1 MNLNSVIDDVGEAK
15 GIERSI
21 LIETL
26 EAAILTAARRTY
38 GAQREIE
45 AEFNHENGEVEL
57 FQIITVTEEVENAY
71 REVSVEEVEEAGFE
85 AFPGEELLFQIFYR
99 EDDKE
104 KAKAQDDRY
113 GKLTKLDSYNSTF
126 GRIAAQTAK
135 QVIIQRVREAERDI
149 IYGEYKDT
157 VGDMV
162 IGRVRRFEKGN
173 IIVDLGRTDAILP
186 RREQTPRESYRP
198 GDRLQA
204 MIKEVKRSSRD
215 PQVVL
220 TRADPMLL
228 IKLFEQEVPEI
239 HEGAVRVVAVA
250 REPGV
255 RSKVA
260 VYSRDSD
267 VDPVG
272 ACVGMRGSRV
282 QAVVQELRG
291 EKIDIVPYVE
301 DTARF
306 VCNAISPAEVNK
318 VLIDESNMTMELI
331 VPDDQL
337 SLAIGRGGQN
347 VRLAAQLTGW
357 NLDII
362 SETRLQNMMAE
373 SREALLE
380 FEGITEDMVDTLF
393 TLGYNKLEHM
403 ALAAPAEL
411 AQIPGL
417 NADAATAIIAASEEI
432 LARPA
437 PGSPEAMTEAD
448 YAQRELE
455 EIKGVGAKVA
465 ASLYEAGYTTVDR
478 VTFETDAEVLA
489 EAAGLGKNVKK
500 AQQVLRAAKEAYKS
514 EHELDDEGFE
524 EARVAFFK
532 ELEEQKAAAE
542 AEKEAAKAA
551 EEAADEAIGEE
562 SEEQGE
568 EAELKVDESAVE
580 EAVEE
585 AIDGPSKVEDEAEV
599 SEEASDSSEDDGGEE
614 GETERQV

>member
-1 MNLNSVIDDVGEAK
+1 MNLNSAIDEVSRAK
-15 GIERSI
+15 GIDRSI
-21 LIETL
+21 LVETL

-38 GAQREIE
+38 GVQREIE
-45 AEFNHENGEVEL
+45 AEFNEENGQIEL
-57 FQIITVTEEVENAY
+57 FQIITVTDEVENEF
-71 REVSVEEVEEAGFE
+71 REVSVEEVRAAGYEATL
-85 AFPGEELLFQIFYR
+85 GEELVIPIFYR
-99 EDDKE
+99 EEDKE
-104 KAKAQDDRY
+104 KARLQDRRY
-113 GKLTKLDSYNSTF
+113 GQLTKLDSYNSTF

-149 IYGEYKDT
+149 IYSEYKDT

-255 RSKVA
+255 RTKVA
-260 VYSRDSD
+260 VYSRESD

-373 SREALLE
+373 SRASLLE
-380 FEGITEDMVDTLF
+380 FEGVTEDMVDTLF

-403 ALAAPAEL
+403 AHAEPAEL

-417 NADAATAIIAASEEI
+417 NLERAEAIIAAADEI

-448 YAQRELE
+448 YAIRDLE
-455 EIKGVGAKVA
+455 EIKGVGTKVA
-465 ASLYEAGYTTVDR
+465 SSLYQQGYETVDS
-478 VTFETDAEVLA
+478 VTFETSAEVLA

-500 AQQVLRAAKEAYKS
+500 ARQILRAAKEAYMS
-514 EHELDDEGFE
+514 EHGLDDDGFE
-524 EARVAFFK
+524 KARQEYVRAREEALAAQ
-532 ELEEQKAAAE
+532 EESRGD
-542 AEKEAAKAA
+542 EKTSGA
-551 EEAADEAIGEE
+551 EEGTVV
-562 SEEQGE
+562 QQ
-568 EAELKVDESAVE
+568 
-580 EAVEE
+580 
-585 AIDGPSKVEDEAEV
+585 
-599 SEEASDSSEDDGGEE
+599 SEDS
-614 GETERQV
+614 GETESSVIEETEESSVDSKEKQS

>member
-1 MNLNSVIDDVGEAK
+1 MNLNSVIDEVGRTK

-45 AEFNHENGEVEL
+45 AEFNEESGEVEL
-57 FQIITVTEEVENAY
+57 FQIITVTDEVENPY
-71 REVSVEEVEEAGFE
+71 REVSVEEVEAAGFE
-85 AFPGEELLFQIFYR
+85 AYPGEELLFQIFYR
-99 EDDKE
+99 DEDQD
-104 KAKAQDDRY
+104 KAKAQDERY
-113 GKLTKLDSYNSTF
+113 GDLTKLDSYNKTF

-149 IYGEYKDT
+149 IYDEYKDT

-186 RREQTPRESYRP
+186 RNEQTPRESYRP
-198 GDRLQA
+198 GDRLQS

-228 IKLFEQEVPEI
+228 IKMFEQEVPEI
-239 HEGAVRVVAVA
+239 HEGAVRIVAVA

-260 VYSRDSD
+260 VYSQDSD

-282 QAVVQELRG
+282 QAVVQELHG

-362 SETRLQNMMAE
+362 SETRLENMMQE
-373 SREALLE
+373 SRESLLE
-380 FEGITEDMVDTLF
+380 FDGITEDMVDTLF
-393 TLGYNKLEHM
+393 RLGYNKLEHM
-403 ALAAPAEL
+403 AHAPPDEL

-417 NADAATAIIAASEEI
+417 DNETADIVIDAAEEI
-432 LARPA
+432 LDRPD

-448 YAQRELE
+448 YARKELE
-455 EIKGVGAKVA
+455 EIRGIGSKVA
-465 ASLYEAGYTTVDR
+465 SSLYDNGYTTIEHIV
-478 VTFETDAEVLA
+478 FEDDAELLA
-489 EAAGLGKNVKK
+489 ESAGLGPNVKK
-500 AQQVLRAAKEAYKS
+500 AKQILYAAEEMYR
-514 EHELDDEGFE
+514 EQEDLVDDDEGFE
-524 EARVAFFK
+524 QRREEF
-532 ELEEQKAAAE
+532 LESLQE
-542 AEKEAAKAA
+542 
-551 EEAADEAIGEE
+551 DEDDGEE
-562 SEEQGE
+562 SEEEASEDGE
-568 EAELKVDESAVE
+568 DAGDDDESE
-580 EAVEE
+580 ESAGDDTDV
-585 AIDGPSKVEDEAEV
+585 DV
-599 SEEASDSSEDDGGEE
+599 SESEDDDTEELEAEGGEDADQDGE
-614 GETERQV
+614 EEETERQV

>member
-1 MNLNSVIDDVGEAK
+1 MNLNNVIDEVARTK
-15 GIERSI
+15 GIERGI
-21 LIETL
+21 LVETL

-38 GAQREIE
+38 GPQREIE
-45 AEFNHENGEVEL
+45 AQFNEETGEVEL
-57 FQIITVTEEVENAY
+57 FQIITVSDDVENPY
-71 REVSVEEVEEAGFE
+71 REVDVDEVFEAGFE
-85 AFPGEELLFQIFYR
+85 AEPGDELLFQIFYR
-99 EDDKE
+99 EEDKE
-104 KAKAQDDRY
+104 KAKAQDLRY
-113 GKLTKLDSYNSTF
+113 GKLLKLDSYNSTF

-149 IYGEYKDT
+149 IYNEYKDT

-186 RREQTPRESYRP
+186 RREQTPRETYRP

-204 MIKEVKRSSRD
+204 MIKEVQRSSRD

-220 TRADPMLL
+220 TRADPMLI
-228 IKLFEQEVPEI
+228 IKLFDQEVPEI
-239 HEGAVRVVAVA
+239 HEGVVRIVAVA

-260 VYSRDSD
+260 VYSRESD

-306 VCNAISPAEVNK
+306 VCNAISPAEVSK

-347 VRLAAQLTGW
+347 VRLAAQLSGW

-362 SETRLQNMMAE
+362 SETRLKSMMAE
-373 SREALLE
+373 SKASLLE

-403 ALAAPAEL
+403 AHATPREL

-417 NADAATAIIAASEEI
+417 NMAAAERIISAADEI
-432 LARPA
+432 LSRPA
-437 PGSPEAMTEAD
+437 PGSPEALTPQD
-448 YAQRELE
+448 RERKLLE
-455 EIKGVGAKVA
+455 EVRGVGPKVA
-465 ASLYEAGYTTVDR
+465 KALYDAGYTTVFHIA
-478 VTFETDAEVLA
+478 FEDDMERLA
-489 EAAGLGKNVKK
+489 EASGLSPNVKK
-500 AQQVLRAAKEAYKS
+500 AKQVWRATREYLQRDKGISAEEFETRKQQW
-514 EHELDDEGFE
+514 
-524 EARVAFFK
+524 
-532 ELEEQKAAAE
+532 LEEQAPRSAE
-542 AEKEAAKAA
+542 AVAELVEANESEQGA
-551 EEAADEAIGEE
+551 AADEG
-562 SEEQGE
+562 
-568 EAELKVDESAVE
+568 SAT
-580 EAVEE
+580 
-585 AIDGPSKVEDEAEV
+585 
-599 SEEASDSSEDDGGEE
+599 
-614 GETERQV
+614 ETE

>member
-1 MNLNSVIDDVGEAK
+1 MNLNSAIEEVSRAK
-15 GIERSI
+15 GIDRSI
-21 LIETL
+21 LVETL

-45 AEFNHENGEVEL
+45 AEFNEETGQVEL
-57 FQIITVTEEVENAY
+57 FQIITVTDDVENEF
-71 REVSVEEVEEAGFE
+71 REVSVDEVRAAGYEASL
-85 AFPGEELLFQIFYR
+85 GEELVVPIFYR
-99 EDDKE
+99 EEDRE
-104 KAKAQDDRY
+104 KAKLQDQRY
-113 GKLTKLDSYNSTF
+113 GKITKLDSYNSTF

-173 IIVDLGRTDAILP
+173 IIIDLGRTDAILP

-198 GDRLQA
+198 GERLQA

-239 HEGAVRVVAVA
+239 HEGAVRIVAVA

-373 SREALLE
+373 SRAALLE
-380 FEGITEDMVDTLF
+380 FEGVTEDMVDTLF

-403 ALAAPAEL
+403 AHAEASEL

-417 NADAATAIIAASEEI
+417 NLERAQAIIAAADEI
-432 LARPA
+432 LSRPA

-448 YAQRELE
+448 YAIRDLE
-455 EIKGVGAKVA
+455 TIKGVGTKVA
-465 ASLYEAGYTTVDR
+465 SALYGEGYTTPDH
-478 VTFETDAEVLA
+478 VTFEESADRLA
-489 EAAGLGKNVKK
+489 AKSGLGKNVKK
-500 AQQVLRAAKEAYKS
+500 AKQILKAAKEAYMREQS
-514 EHELDDEGFE
+514 LDEEGFE
-524 EARVAFFK
+524 KARAEFLAAHSEAQT
-532 ELEEQKAAAE
+532 EED
-542 AEKEAAKAA
+542 
-551 EEAADEAIGEE
+551 EETQTDQATVE
-562 SEEQGE
+562 SEEVILSHEETPEVESSEEDSKEEMLAQE
-568 EAELKVDESAVE
+568 EA
-580 EAVEE
+580 
-585 AIDGPSKVEDEAEV
+585 PEAE
-599 SEEASDSSEDDGGEE
+599 SPEEDRKEE
-614 GETERQV
+614 EN

>member
-1 MNLNSVIDDVGEAK
+1 MTQSSVPINMNLASVIDEVARSK
-15 GIERSI
+15 GIDRKI

-38 GAQREIE
+38 GPQREIE
-45 AEFNHENGEVEL
+45 SQFNEESGEVEL
-57 FQIITVTEEVENAY
+57 FQIITVSEDVENPF
-71 REVSVEEVEEAGFE
+71 REVSLEEVREAGFDAE
-85 AFPGEELLFQIFYR
+85 PGDELLFQIFYR
-99 EDDKE
+99 EKDRDK
-104 KAKAQDDRY
+104 ARVQDQRY
-113 GKLTKLDSYNSTF
+113 GKMLNLDSYNSTF

-149 IYGEYKDT
+149 IFNEYKDT
-157 VGDMV
+157 INDMV

-198 GDRLQA
+198 GDRIQV
-204 MIKEVKRSSRD
+204 MIKEVQRSSRD

-220 TRADPMLL
+220 TRADPQLL

-239 HEGAVRVVAVA
+239 YEGVVRIVAVA

-306 VCNAISPAEVNK
+306 VCNAISPAEVSK

-362 SETRLQNMMAE
+362 SETRLKNMMAE
-373 SREALLE
+373 SRVSLLQ

-403 ALAAPAEL
+403 ALATVREL
-411 AQIPGL
+411 AQIPGM
-417 NADAATAIIAASEEI
+417 NAAAAERIIGAAAEI

-437 PGSPEAMTEAD
+437 PGSPEAMTPED
-448 YAQRELE
+448 RERKALE
-455 EIKGVGAKVA
+455 RVRGVGPKMAEA
-465 ASLYEAGYTTVDR
+465 LHAAGYITIYHIA
-478 VTFETDAEVLA
+478 FEDDVAKLA
-489 EAAGLGKNVKK
+489 NGSGLGANVKK
-500 AQQVLRAAKEAYKS
+500 AKQMWYAAKEFL
-514 EHELDDEGFE
+514 EREEGVTAEVFE
-524 EARVAFFK
+524 SRKKEFVEQQAALALEAARKQA
-532 ELEEQKAAAE
+532 EAEAAAAAAE
-542 AEKEAAKAA
+542 AV
-551 EEAADEAIGEE
+551 
-562 SEEQGE
+562 
-568 EAELKVDESAVE
+568 EAEAN
-580 EAVEE
+580 EA
-585 AIDGPSKVEDEAEV
+585 
-599 SEEASDSSEDDGGEE
+599 DGGESLQAE
-614 GETERQV
+614 PVEAAPAQSASDDDDDASAEAK

>member
-1 MNLNSVIDDVGEAK
+1 MNLNSVIDEVGRTK

-26 EAAILTAARRTY
+26 EAAILTAARKTY

-45 AEFNHENGEVEL
+45 AEFNEESGEVEL
-57 FQIITVTEEVENAY
+57 FQIITVTDEVENPY

-85 AFPGEELLFQIFYR
+85 AYPGEELLFQIFYR
-99 EDDKE
+99 EEDKH
-104 KAKAQDDRY
+104 KAKAQDETY
-113 GKLTKLDSYNSTF
+113 GDLTKLDSYNKTF

-149 IYGEYKDT
+149 IYEEYKDT

-186 RREQTPRESYRP
+186 RSEQTPRESYRP

-239 HEGAVRVVAVA
+239 HEDTVRIVAVA

-255 RSKVA
+255 RTKVA

-282 QAVVQELRG
+282 QSVVQELRG

-362 SETRLQNMMAE
+362 SETRLANMMEE

-380 FEGITEDMVDTLF
+380 FDGVDEDMVDSLF

-403 ALAAPAEL
+403 VQASPDEL
-411 AQIPGL
+411 AQIPGFDQDK
-417 NADAATAIIAASEEI
+417 AEAIIAAAEEI

-448 YAQRELE
+448 YARRDLE
-455 EIKGVGAKVA
+455 EIKGVGSKVA
-465 ASLYEAGYTTVDR
+465 ANLYDSGYTTVAH
-478 VTFETDAEVLA
+478 VAFEDDQEALA
-489 EAAGLGKNVKK
+489 EGAGLGPNVKK
-500 AQQVLRAAKEAYKS
+500 ASQIMYAAADLYREQNEIDSDEA
-514 EHELDDEGFE
+514 FE
-524 EARVAFFK
+524 EAREAF
-532 ELEEQKAAAE
+532 LAAQAEEADESDGE
-542 AEKEAAKAA
+542 ADQAPEEDSDSEDSAA
-551 EEAADEAIGEE
+551 EEAEDASETKSEDSDEESDDGEE
-562 SEEQGE
+562 T
-568 EAELKVDESAVE
+568 VDS
-580 EAVEE
+580 
-585 AIDGPSKVEDEAEV
+585 DEAE
-599 SEEASDSSEDDGGEE
+599 EDSSDEE
-614 GETERQV
+614 P

>member
-1 MNLNSVIDDVGEAK
+1 MNLNNVIDEVSRTK
-15 GIERSI
+15 GIERGI
-21 LIETL
+21 LVETL

-45 AEFNHENGEVEL
+45 AQYNEESGEVEL
-57 FQIITVTEEVENAY
+57 FQIITVSDDVENPF
-71 REVSVEEVEEAGFE
+71 REVDVDEVFEAGFE
-85 AFPGEELLFQIFYR
+85 AEPGDELLFQIFYR
-99 EDDKE
+99 EEDKE
-104 KAKAQDDRY
+104 KAKAQDTRY
-113 GKLTKLDSYNSTF
+113 GKLLKLDSYNSTF

-149 IYGEYKDT
+149 IYNEYKDS

-186 RREQTPRESYRP
+186 RREQTPRETYRP

-204 MIKEVKRSSRD
+204 MIKEVQRSSRD

-220 TRADPMLL
+220 TRADPMLI
-228 IKLFEQEVPEI
+228 IKLFDQEVPEI
-239 HEGAVRVVAVA
+239 HEGVVRIVAVA

-260 VYSRDSD
+260 VYSRESD

-306 VCNAISPAEVNK
+306 VCNAISPAEVSK

-347 VRLAAQLTGW
+347 VRLAAQLSGW

-362 SETRLQNMMAE
+362 SETRLKTMMAE
-373 SREALLE
+373 SKASLLE
-380 FEGITEDMVDTLF
+380 FEGVTEDMVDTLF

-403 ALAAPAEL
+403 ALASPREL

-417 NADAATAIIAASEEI
+417 NMESAERIMAAAQDI
-432 LARPA
+432 LDRPA
-437 PGSPEAMTEAD
+437 PGTPEAMTPQD
-448 YAQRELE
+448 RERKLLE
-455 EIKGVGAKVA
+455 EVRGVGGKVA
-465 ASLYEAGYTTVDR
+465 AALYAAGYTTVYHIA
-478 VTFETDAEVLA
+478 FEDDMERLADAS
-489 EAAGLGKNVKK
+489 GLSPNVKK
-500 AQQVLRAAKEAYKS
+500 AKQVWRATKEYLEREQGLTAELFEAKKQEFLAEQAAAATEAA
-514 EHELDDEGFE
+514 EGSQE
-524 EARVAFFK
+524 
-532 ELEEQKAAAE
+532 AE
-542 AEKEAAKAA
+542 AEVMEAPVGVEAVEVAPAAEQVAEEAPGQDDAEPADDTSAAKA
-551 EEAADEAIGEE
+551 E
-562 SEEQGE
+562 
-568 EAELKVDESAVE
+568 
-580 EAVEE
+580 
-585 AIDGPSKVEDEAEV
+585 
-599 SEEASDSSEDDGGEE
+599 
-614 GETERQV
+614 